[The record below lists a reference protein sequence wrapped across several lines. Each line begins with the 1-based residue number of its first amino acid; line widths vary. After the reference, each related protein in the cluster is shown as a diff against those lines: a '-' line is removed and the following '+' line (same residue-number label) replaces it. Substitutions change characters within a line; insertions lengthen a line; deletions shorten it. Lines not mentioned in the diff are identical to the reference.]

1 MRPKNAKKK
10 KDWFKPKPFP
20 HFTNRI
26 EPKDRRDVV
35 RIVQNHEYVA
45 GHAFYPLLYYEIR
58 QRKWQRK
65 NRKIGIKKRP
75 IAYATHLDTHI
86 YAWYAH
92 QMSAQYETLLKS
104 PQTEGLS
111 ECITAYRRIE
121 RPDGRGKRNI
131 DFACEV
137 FNEIKRRKDCAV
149 LAFDVKSFFPTIDH
163 QRLKSAWCKL
173 LGVSR
178 LPKAESNIFKAVTQ
192 FSYVLRD
199 DLRLDSGG
207 FDEKRLAALRKEGF
221 HSFFRSGEE
230 FRQLVVENPDIRI
243 YKNQKKKNGR
253 HVGIPQ
259 GLPISPVLANLYMY
273 EFDRQMLE
281 SVANKFKAFYR
292 RYSDDIMVV
301 CDKKDADFIVFLV
314 RRFIRKYAG
323 LDLAKNKTERFEC
336 YEENE
341 MLRVKKIV
349 AAGKKGKNSLTY
361 LGFEFHGD
369 KTLLRGSTLAG
380 YHRKMRKSISA
391 VVARSKKA
399 AVKNG
404 TTPIVYTRRLY
415 RNYTHFG
422 KRKRNYRIPAY
433 EWLSSGDGTYHPEQY
448 MRKKK
453 HWGNLIT
460 YAHDASEI
468 FDDDNDAIKKQV
480 RRHFVLFQKYLSR
493 SKTS

>member
-207 FDEKRLAALRKEGF
+207 FDEKRLAALRRRDSILFFAQGKSSGSWLLKILTSGF
-221 HSFFRSGEE
+221 IKTRKRKTDGM
-230 FRQLVVENPDIRI
+230 
-243 YKNQKKKNGR
+243 
-253 HVGIPQ
+253 
-259 GLPISPVLANLYMY
+259 LA
-273 EFDRQMLE
+273 FPKACP
-281 SVANKFKAFYR
+281 SVQCWPTCTC
-292 RYSDDIMVV
+292 M
-301 CDKKDADFIVFLV
+301 
-314 RRFIRKYAG
+314 
-323 LDLAKNKTERFEC
+323 
-336 YEENE
+336 
-341 MLRVKKIV
+341 
-349 AAGKKGKNSLTY
+349 SLT
-361 LGFEFHGD
+361 G
-369 KTLLRGSTLAG
+369 RC
-380 YHRKMRKSISA
+380 
-391 VVARSKKA
+391 
-399 AVKNG
+399 
-404 TTPIVYTRRLY
+404 
-415 RNYTHFG
+415 
-422 KRKRNYRIPAY
+422 
-433 EWLSSGDGTYHPEQY
+433 W
-448 MRKKK
+448 
-453 HWGNLIT
+453 
-460 YAHDASEI
+460 
-468 FDDDNDAIKKQV
+468 
-480 RRHFVLFQKYLSR
+480 SR
-493 SKTS
+493 